1 MPEDEVTAEPTLRAK
16 AKRGLIWGGIEAG
29 SRAILQFVVMAV
41 LARLLKPGERG
52 QADAALAVVGI
63 SAVFSQLGV
72 GPALVQRRDE
82 LRPAHLS
89 SAFTFSILFGIFTSA
104 LLWSLAP
111 TIGACFKNPIPP
123 DVLRALAIVFPI
135 SALAV
140 VSESLIQRSL
150 RFDLIAR
157 AEIFSYLAGYG
168 ALATMLAAF
177 DFGVWA
183 LVWAHV
189 LQIFLK
195 SLMFVVYARWFPRFG
210 WNSAAVKELMGFS
223 GGITVARLANYLATN
238 GDNLIVGAKLGEEAL
253 GFYGRAYQI
262 MVMPANLL
270 GQVLEKVLFPVMS
283 KVQEHNAPLARVYRQ
298 GIRLLALAMLPVS
311 AAIFLL
317 APELVAVLLGNQ
329 WEPVGG
335 ALQILSAG
343 LLFRTSMKMSNSLIR
358 AKGAVAQMATCQ
370 ILYMASVLVAA
381 AIGCRWGINGVSWG
395 VLCAIFICFIHAAA
409 ICHKLVGI
417 KWSEF
422 IADHLPGLFLATIVL
437 AVGWPAHA
445 ALKSANAEHFIVLLG
460 TGFIIVL
467 ATLIPALFLPSKMLG
482 PDGAKLRD
490 KAKKLMGKVTGGE
503 E

>member
-1 MPEDEVTAEPTLRAK
+1 MPAEPTLRAK
-16 AKRGLIWGGIEAG
+16 AKRGLIWGGVEAG
-29 SRAILQFVVMAV
+29 SRAILQVVVMAV

-82 LRPAHLS
+82 LRPEHLT

-104 LLWSLAP
+104 LLWFLAP
-111 TIGACFKNPIPP
+111 MIGACFKNPIPP
-123 DVLRALAIVFPI
+123 EVLRSLSVVFPI

-195 SLMFVVYARWFPRFG
+195 ALMFVFYARWFPRVG
-210 WNSAAVKELMGFS
+210 WDSAAAKELMGFS
-223 GGITVARLANYLATN
+223 DAHVAEHPVVLGARL
-238 GDNLIVGAKLGEEAL
+238 GEVAL

-262 MVMPANLL
+262 IVMPANLL

-298 GIRLLALAMLPVS
+298 GIRLLALAMLPAS

-317 APELVAVLLGNQ
+317 APELVEVLLGKQ

-358 AKGAVAQMATCQ
+358 AKGAVTQMATCQ
-370 ILYMASVLVAA
+370 ILYMASVLAA
-381 AIGCRWGINGVSWG
+381 AAVGCRWGINGVSWG

-409 ICHKLVGI
+409 ICHRLVGI

-422 IADHLPGLFLATIVL
+422 IADHVPGLLLAAIVL
-437 AVGWPAHA
+437 AAGWPAHA
-445 ALKSANAEHFIVLLG
+445 ALKSANVEHFIVLLG
-460 TGFIIVL
+460 TGFIIAM

-490 KAKKLMGKVTGGE
+490 RAKKLMGKVTGGDSE
-503 E
+503 Q